1 MYLSSLE
8 LDNFRS
14 FDKDCVRLQQDLT
27 VLVGENN
34 GGKSNLIDAI
44 RLLTAPQGGRR
55 EIYCEE
61 TDVRFESGQKKFEIT
76 ATFSELSAP
85 QQGRLL
91 SGAINDSIEPV
102 QFGVTYDAEEK
113 RPPVKPTFWA
123 GQFRSPPEAGSHE
136 MIRHVYLPPLRD
148 AKYALASGNPTRI
161 YALLTH
167 FLGERSPEEVAKSL
181 GRSETDPILDDVK
194 NAVMERLAPLTNG
207 VRRQV
212 AGLGF
217 SQNERLLDIARD
229 LKFKLA
235 DNDVDPEELQYS
247 GHGFANLLYMATI
260 AVELEKVA
268 DAELTVFLVE
278 EPEAH
283 LHPQLQ
289 AAVLSFLE
297 EQAEKSRTRTSREDP
312 IEPAGQLQVVVATH
326 SPNLSAW
333 VKNEKIVYV
342 RSVLPLE
349 NSQPSK
355 GHHSDEADD
364 ATRSRRVSRCIP
376 LEQIDLTEFERRK
389 IDRYLDVTK
398 SSFLFGG
405 RVMLV
410 EGIAE
415 ALLLPVIAK
424 YHAFPGNEEKYRR
437 FRAATFVA
445 IDGVDFDPYV
455 KILLT
460 PFNSTRICER
470 LVLITDG
477 DKSNQTGA
485 QLPGQKRKDQLERV
499 ARYRE
504 ASDNLTV
511 AVSTYTLESE
521 LIEAGNEQIMES
533 AFLELYR
540 DSKSSWDQAIVKTG
554 DDRAKAV
561 ENLFKHRRKGDFA
574 QVLAE
579 RIASY
584 PDFKIPDYLT
594 QALEALVENSD
605 AV

>member
-1 MYLSSLE
+1 
-8 LDNFRS
+8 
-14 FDKDCVRLQQDLT
+14 
-27 VLVGENN
+27 
-34 GGKSNLIDAI
+34 
-44 RLLTAPQGGRR
+44 
-55 EIYCEE
+55 
-61 TDVRFESGQKKFEIT
+61 
-76 ATFSELSAP
+76 
-85 QQGRLL
+85 
-91 SGAINDSIEPV
+91 
-102 QFGVTYDAEEK
+102 
-113 RPPVKPTFWA
+113 
-123 GQFRSPPEAGSHE
+123 
-136 MIRHVYLPPLRD
+136 
-148 AKYALASGNPTRI
+148 
-161 YALLTH
+161 
-167 FLGERSPEEVAKSL
+167 
-181 GRSETDPILDDVK
+181 
-194 NAVMERLAPLTNG
+194 
-207 VRRQV
+207 
-212 AGLGF
+212 
-217 SQNERLLDIARD
+217 
-229 LKFKLA
+229 
-235 DNDVDPEELQYS
+235 
-247 GHGFANLLYMATI
+247 
-260 AVELEKVA
+260 
-268 DAELTVFLVE
+268 
-278 EPEAH
+278 
-283 LHPQLQ
+283 
-289 AAVLSFLE
+289 
-297 EQAEKSRTRTSREDP
+297 
-312 IEPAGQLQVVVATH
+312 
-326 SPNLSAW
+326 
-333 VKNEKIVYV
+333 
-342 RSVLPLE
+342 
-349 NSQPSK
+349 
-355 GHHSDEADD
+355 
-364 ATRSRRVSRCIP
+364 
-376 LEQIDLTEFERRK
+376 
-389 IDRYLDVTK
+389 
-398 SSFLFGG
+398 
-405 RVMLV
+405 MLV

-511 AVSTYTLESE
+511 EVSTYTLESE

-584 PDFKIPDYLT
+584 PDFKIPDYLA